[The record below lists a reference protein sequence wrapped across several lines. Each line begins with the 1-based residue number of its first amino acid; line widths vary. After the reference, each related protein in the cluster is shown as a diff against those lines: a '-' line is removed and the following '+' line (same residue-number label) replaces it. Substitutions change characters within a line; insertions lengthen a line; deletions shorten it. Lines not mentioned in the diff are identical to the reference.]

1 MAVMPLELWSSS
13 GVLLFSAGMRIARQL
28 GEFYTGTSSGSVSIP
43 QLADPASSWYLAT
56 VAGGETN
63 NPDIRRN
70 GSVIS
75 WSFIDNPQAE
85 RANMLILWGVK

>member
-28 GEFYTGTSSGSVSIP
+28 GEFYTGTSSGSVNIA
-43 QLADPASSWYLAT
+43 QLADTANSWFL
-56 VAGGETN
+56 V
-63 NPDIRRN
+63 RRN

-75 WSFIDNPQAE
+75 WSFTDAPNTQ
-85 RANMLILWGVK
+85 RANMLVLWGVK

>member
-28 GEFYTGTSSGSVSIP
+28 GEFYTGTTSGSVNVP
-43 QLADPASSWYLAT
+43 QLADTANSWFLVTAAS
-56 VAGGETN
+56 GGAN
-63 NPDIRRN
+63 YPMIKRN
-70 GSVIS
+70 GAVIS
-75 WSFIDNPQAE
+75 WSFVEEPNTQ